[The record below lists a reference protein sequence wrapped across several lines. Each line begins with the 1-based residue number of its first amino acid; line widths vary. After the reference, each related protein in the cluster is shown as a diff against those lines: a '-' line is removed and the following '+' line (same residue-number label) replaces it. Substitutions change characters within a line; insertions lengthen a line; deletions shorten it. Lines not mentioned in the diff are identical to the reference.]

1 MNQNPLMNVMLE
13 VNAAREN
20 MLCPEG
26 RFHPEMSAAEMLM
39 VLADDVAVMDAQSAW
54 EDPDSREVTL
64 LALGHMAQVVRSM
77 MGETDQVM
85 DTETVM
91 KRLQLSHEGVL
102 PYVAMAIGL
111 RGTMPGSD
119 AVH

>member
-13 VNAAREN
+13 INAAREN

-26 RFHPEMSAAEMLM
+26 HFRPKMSAAEMLM
-39 VLADDVAVMDAQSAW
+39 VLADDVAVMDVQSAW

-64 LALGHMAQVVRSM
+64 LALGHMAQVVRSLL
-77 MGETDQVM
+77 GETGEVM
-85 DTETVM
+85 DTEAVM
-91 KRLQLSHEGVL
+91 KRLQLDHEGVL
-102 PYVAMAIGL
+102 PYIASAIGL
-111 RGTMPGSD
+111 RGTVPGSD